1 VPPTRRPGLSAL
13 LAGGAIVLV
22 ISILVGQ
29 KLGDRVLLQTERR
42 VPIIG
47 SGVTPVPGAGGDAS
61 VHGELKNWKRL
72 QVVSVA
78 TDPAFPDPRV
88 TPPPRPTQAPY
99 TPPPYR
105 PTPIPEVTLK
115 PLPPA
120 RGIYTSPPLP
130 IPLVS
135 HDPGATETEPPT
147 LSPEER
153 ANVAPSVGATRPPA
167 KPR

>member
-1 VPPTRRPGLSAL
+1 MPPSRRPGLSAL
-13 LAGGAIVLV
+13 LVAGAVVLV
-22 ISILVGQ
+22 VSILIGQ

-47 SGVTPVPGAGGDAS
+47 SGVTPVPGAGADAAS
-61 VHGELKNWKRL
+61 ATHGELKNWKRL

-105 PTPIPEVTLK
+105 ATPIPEPTVRPQAPRSL
-115 PLPPA
+115 
-120 RGIYTSPPLP
+120 YTSPPLP
-130 IPLVS
+130 IPIVS
-135 HDPGATETEPPT
+135 HEPGASETEPPT

-153 ANVAPSVGATRPPA
+153 ANVAPSVGATRPPLS
-167 KPR
+167 P